1 MRLAT
6 MHREERTRATV
17 LDADG
22 RHHFLP
28 ALRVDA
34 LPTTASWWETARRA
48 LDDAPPAEDLTLAPL
63 SLDPR
68 RVICCGPSFADHIT
82 KLGRSLPEFPT
93 LFSKYADIQGLGRF
107 DNIVRFV
114 AADEPIGEPARMIHR
129 RTPTGGAR

>member
-1 MRLAT
+1 MQLAT

-17 LDADG
+17 LGADG

-28 ALRVDA
+28 ALRVDTLPALRVDA
-34 LPTTASWWETARRA
+34 LPATASWWETPRRA
-48 LDDAPPAEDLTLAPL
+48 LDDAPPAEDFTLAPL

-68 RVICCGPSFADHIT
+68 RVICCGPRFADHIT
-82 KLGRSLPEFPT
+82 EMGRSLPEFPT

-114 AADEPIGEPARMIHR
+114 AADEPTASRPE
-129 RTPTGGAR
+129 

>member
-6 MHREERTRATV
+6 MRREERTRTTV
-17 LDADG
+17 DDDG

-28 ALRVDA
+28 ALSVDA
-34 LPTTASWWETARRA
+34 LPATASWWETARRA
-48 LDDAPPAEDLTLAPL
+48 LDDAPAAENFALAPL

-82 KLGRSLPEFPT
+82 DMGRSLPEFPT
-93 LFSKYADIQGLGRF
+93 LLSKYADIQGLGRL
-107 DNIVRFV
+107 DNTVRFV
-114 AADEPIGEPARMIHR
+114 AADEPISEPAGMIHG